1 MHANMIDN
9 IKIMI
14 EKIIISVI
22 LYIDRIFCVK
32 NLMSGVVQMAGNGQ
46 YTYPEI
52 GAQPAALAV
61 ALKQLE
67 HSQPWVEKYLQ
78 DDSIDEVI
86 FIGSG
91 SSYYQ
96 AQTMA
101 STYRKWTGRNAVAYP
116 SSEIYLFRDHAAV
129 PDKSYLLVG
138 VSRSGEST
146 EVILALDSVRGLENW
161 TTCGITCYED
171 SKMAQM
177 CDCLVSP
184 EGKEKSTVMTK
195 SLSSMILMMQAASA
209 MASGKDK
216 KLAEIRRVAELD
228 RGVVDRA
235 DGFVRDLVE
244 KNDFNKYIYLGM
256 GSYYGLAQEACLK
269 IKEMSY
275 VWTESYG
282 TLEFRHG
289 PKSIVDP
296 GTLVVLILSERARNY
311 EVQVAKEMQQYGAF
325 VLVVTAQAGEDTSFA
340 DAVFEV
346 GGAELDDDAR
356 SVLYLP
362 ALQYLGYYTAMKKG
376 VDPDNPRNLTQ
387 VVVI

>member
-1 MHANMIDN
+1 V
-9 IKIMI
+9 I
-14 EKIIISVI
+14 EVAE
-22 LYIDRIFCVK
+22 R
-32 NLMSGVVQMAGNGQ
+32 GQ

-52 GAQPAALAV
+52 GGQPAAFAV

-67 HSQPWVEKYLQ
+67 HSKEWVEKYLK

-101 STYRKWTGRNAVAYP
+101 STYRKWTGKSAFAYP

-177 CDCLVSP
+177 CECLVSP

-195 SLSSMILMMQAASA
+195 SLSSMILMMQAATA
-209 MASGKDK
+209 MAAGKDK

-228 RGVVDRA
+228 RDVVERA
-235 DGFVRDLVE
+235 DAFVRDMVE

-256 GSYYGLAQEACLK
+256 GSYYGLSQEACLK

-296 GTLVVLILSERARNY
+296 GTLVVLILSERARSY

-325 VLVVTAQAGEDTSFA
+325 VMIVTAQAGDDTAFA

-346 GGAELDDDAR
+346 GGADLSDDAR